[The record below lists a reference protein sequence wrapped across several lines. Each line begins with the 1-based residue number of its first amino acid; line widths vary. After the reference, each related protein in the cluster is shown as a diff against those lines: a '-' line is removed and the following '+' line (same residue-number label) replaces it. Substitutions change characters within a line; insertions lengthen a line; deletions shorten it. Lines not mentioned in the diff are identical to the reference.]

1 MNRLNIGNKVNS
13 SRFRK
18 GKTDTSSFLTAEDW
32 NAAIKAI
39 NDCIDA
45 INNLPEHQ
53 PQQESSTNNKI
64 D

>member
-1 MNRLNIGNKVNS
+1 MNKLNIGNKVNS

-45 INNLPEHQ
+45 INNLPEH
-53 PQQESSTNNKI
+53 
-64 D
+64 